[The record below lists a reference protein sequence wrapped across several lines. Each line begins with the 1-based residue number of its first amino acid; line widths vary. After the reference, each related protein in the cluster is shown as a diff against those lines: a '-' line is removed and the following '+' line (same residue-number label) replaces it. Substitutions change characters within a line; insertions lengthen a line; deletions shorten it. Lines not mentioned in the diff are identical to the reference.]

1 LPLQKEAYFC
11 TLNKLIFSYK
21 AIENRLILNTITKLT
36 LLLLLVGS
44 IAGCSRKKN
53 TFLNRNWHAVTTEYN
68 TLYNGNLGLE
78 QGKEELNQNY
88 ADNYWDILPIE
99 RMQIDENIVLPDSIR
114 NQNFGYAE
122 EKAVKAIQRHSM
134 LIEGKERNPQIDE
147 AYLLLGKAR
156 YFDQRFIPAL
166 EAFNYILRRYPASN
180 NIIHARVW
188 REKTHMR
195 LDNNRLAIN
204 NLKKVL
210 DLEHLEEQDI
220 ADASATMAQAYIN
233 LRHLDS
239 AVIPLRKAAEF
250 TGNNEAK
257 GRYFYILGQLYN
269 QLGQI
274 AEANTAFGEV
284 IDLNRRSPRI
294 YMINAYL
301 QKARNFEFGQGNNYK
316 LREMLREL
324 EEDRENRPFLDKI
337 YFQIGEYYN
346 RLDSIDTAVDYY
358 KKSLREPASDIFLRS
373 INYEILANIN
383 FDRSNYLAA
392 SKYFDS
398 TLAEMDPQLRE
409 FRSIKKKRNNLED
422 VIKYEGI
429 AYKNDSILRLS
440 QMTPAAKLDYFKD
453 YTTDLR
459 AQLEADNAEAVLPTT
474 LPNIASGQPQ
484 ATARTFY
491 FYNEA
496 RVQQGRQEFLNQ
508 WGDRP
513 LADNWRWA
521 EVSFETEDAVAEEA
535 GLSQQV
541 LDNDLRLDPYTYI
554 VQIPTDL
561 AVLDTITRDRDFAY
575 YQLGIIYKEN
585 FREYK
590 MAQDRLEAVLKM
602 STDERL
608 ILPSMYNLYQI
619 YQTTNQNFKAGE
631 MKQQI
636 LEDYPD
642 SRYAAYILNPESIL
656 EDENSPEAIYT
667 QLYREFEAQNF
678 NKVIAETNRYLS
690 EFAGDAIV
698 PKLELLKAQASGRL
712 LGLEAYKSAL
722 NHVALTYPQTQE
734 GKKAQEILNKTI
746 PELSGLEFNTDS
758 LQKNYKLL
766 YRFEVKDR
774 EVALALKETI
784 ATAISEINYNHLS
797 VSIDVYDPEEV
808 FVMVHGFEDL
818 NRAQGFAELLQINE
832 DYLVEKES
840 VPISTENYRI
850 LQIQK
855 NLEDFPT
862 PVN

>member
-1 LPLQKEAYFC
+1 MN
-11 TLNKLIFSYK
+11 TL
-21 AIENRLILNTITKLT
+21 TKLT

-53 TFLNRNWHAVTTEYN
+53 TFVNRNWHAITTEYN

-195 LDNNRLAIN
+195 LDNNRLAVS

-210 DLEHLEEQDI
+210 DLDHLEDQDI
-220 ADASATMAQAYIN
+220 ADAGATMAQAYIN

-239 AVIPLRKAAEF
+239 AVVPLRNAAEF
-250 TGNNEAK
+250 TGNNKEK
-257 GRYFYILGQLYN
+257 GRYFYILGQLHN
-269 QLGQI
+269 RLGEI
-274 AEANTAFGEV
+274 AEANAAFDEV
-284 IDLNRRSPRI
+284 IDLNRKSPRI
-294 YMINAYL
+294 YMINAYV
-301 QKARNFEFGQGNNYK
+301 QKARNFEMGQGNNYE

-392 SKYFDS
+392 SKYYDS

-409 FRSIKKKRNNLED
+409 FRTIKKKRDNLED

-429 AYKNDSILRLS
+429 AYKNDSILQLS
-440 QMTPAAKLDYFKD
+440 QMMPAEQLDYFKN

-459 AQLEADNAEAVLPTT
+459 AKLEADENAAVMPVNLPAINTT
-474 LPNIASGQPQ
+474 Q
-484 ATARTFY
+484 AQGSARTFY
-491 FYNEA
+491 FYSEA

-521 EVSFETEDAVAEEA
+521 EVSFEREDAVAEET

-541 LDNDLRLDPYTYI
+541 LDNDPRLDPYTYI
-554 VQIPTDL
+554 DQIPTDL

-585 FREYK
+585 FREYG
-590 MAQDRLEAVLKM
+590 MAQNRLEAVLEI
-602 STDERL
+602 SSDERL

-619 YQTTNQNFKAGE
+619 YQTTNQNFKAEE
-631 MKQQI
+631 MKAEI
-636 LEDYPD
+636 LNNYPD
-642 SRYAAYILNPESIL
+642 SRYAAYILNPESIR
-656 EDENSPEAIYT
+656 EDENSPEAIYAD
-667 QLYREFEAQNF
+667 LYRDFEAQNF
-678 NKVIAETNRYLS
+678 NEVIAETNRYIS
-690 EFAGDAIV
+690 EFAGDPIV

-746 PELSGLEFNTDS
+746 PQLSGLEFNTDS
-758 LQKNYKLL
+758 LQQNYKLL
-766 YRFEVKDR
+766 YRFDVSEQ
-774 EVALALKETI
+774 EAASALKEKI
-784 ATAISEINYNHLS
+784 ETAISDINYDHLS
-797 VSIDVYDPEEV
+797 VSIDVYDPDEV
-808 FVMVHGFEDL
+808 FVMVHGLQDI
-818 NRAQGFAELLQINE
+818 NRANGFAELLQINE

-840 VPISTENYRI
+840 MPISTENYRI
-850 LQIQK
+850 VQIQK
-855 NLEDFPT
+855 NLDDFPR
-862 PVN
+862 PVE

>member
-1 LPLQKEAYFC
+1 M
-11 TLNKLIFSYK
+11 
-21 AIENRLILNTITKLT
+21 NTITKLT

-44 IAGCSRKKN
+44 IAGCSRKNN
-53 TFLNRNWHAVTTEYN
+53 TFVNRNWHAVTTEYN

-195 LDNNRLAIN
+195 LDNNRLAVN
-204 NLKKVL
+204 NLKKIL

-239 AVIPLRKAAEF
+239 AVVPLKNAAEF
-250 TGNNEAK
+250 TGNNEEK
-257 GRYFYILGQLYN
+257 GRYFYILGQIHN
-269 QLGQI
+269 RLGEI
-274 AEANTAFGEV
+274 SEANAAFDEV
-284 IDLNRRSPRI
+284 IDLNRKSPRI
-294 YMINAYL
+294 YMINAYV
-301 QKARNFEFGQGNNYK
+301 QKARNFEMGQGNNYQ
-316 LREMLREL
+316 LREMFREL
-324 EEDRENRPFLDKI
+324 EKDRENRPFLDKI

-346 RLDSIDTAVDYY
+346 RLDSIDTAVEYY
-358 KKSLREPASDIFLRS
+358 KKSLREPASDIYLRS

-398 TLAEMDPQLRE
+398 TLAEMDPKLRE
-409 FRSIKKKRNNLED
+409 FRTIKKKRGNLED
-422 VIKYEGI
+422 VIKYEDI

-440 QMTPAAKLDYFKD
+440 HIMPAEQLDYFKN

-459 AQLEADNAEAVLPTT
+459 AKLEADNSAATMPVNLPAIESRQ
-474 LPNIASGQPQ
+474 PPAS
-484 ATARTFY
+484 ARTFY
-491 FYNEA
+491 FYSEA

-508 WGDRP
+508 WGERP

-521 EVSFETEDAVAEEA
+521 EVSFEREDAVAEEA

-541 LDNDLRLDPYTYI
+541 LDNDPRLDPYTYI
-554 VQIPTDL
+554 DQIPTDL
-561 AVLDTITRDRDFAY
+561 AVLDTLTRDRDFAY

-590 MAQDRLEAVLKM
+590 MAQDRLEAVLEM
-602 STDERL
+602 SSDERL

-619 YQTTNQNFKAGE
+619 YQTTNQGFKAEE
-631 MKQQI
+631 MKQEI
-636 LEDYPD
+636 LENYPN
-642 SRYAAYILNPESIL
+642 SRYAAYILNPQSIS
-656 EDENSPEAIYT
+656 EDENSPEAIYAE
-667 QLYREFEAQNF
+667 LYRNFEAQNF
-678 NKVIAETNRYLS
+678 ENVIAETNRYIS
-690 EFAGDAIV
+690 EFAGDPIV
-698 PKLELLKAQASGRL
+698 AKLELLKAQASGRL
-712 LGLEAYKSAL
+712 LGLEAYKNAL

-734 GKKAQEILNKTI
+734 GKKAQGILNKTI
-746 PELSGLEFNTDS
+746 PQLSGLEFNTDS
-758 LQKNYKLL
+758 LQQNYKLL
-766 YRFEVKDR
+766 YRFDISEQ
-774 EVALALKETI
+774 EAASALKEKI
-784 ATAISEINYNHLS
+784 ETAISEINYEYLS
-797 VSIDVYDPEEV
+797 VSIDVYNPEEM
-808 FVMVHGFEDL
+808 FVMVHGLENL
-818 NRAQGFAELLQINE
+818 NRAEGFAELLQINE
-832 DYLVEKES
+832 DYLVENES
-840 VPISTENYRI
+840 MPISSENYRI
-850 LQIQK
+850 IQIQK
-855 NLEDFPT
+855 NLEEYPQ
-862 PVN
+862 PIN

>member
-1 LPLQKEAYFC
+1 M
-11 TLNKLIFSYK
+11 
-21 AIENRLILNTITKLT
+21 NTITKLT
-36 LLLLLVGS
+36 LLLLLLGS

-53 TFLNRNWHAVTTEYN
+53 TFVNRNWHAVTTEYN

-134 LIEGKERNPQIDE
+134 LIEGKENNPQIDE

-166 EAFNYILRRYPASN
+166 EAFNYILRRYPGSN

-210 DLEHLEEQDI
+210 DLEHLQEQDI
-220 ADASATMAQAYIN
+220 ADASAAMAQAYIN

-239 AVIPLRKAAEF
+239 AVVPLRNAAEF
-250 TGNNEAK
+250 TGNNEEK
-257 GRYFYILGQLYN
+257 GRYFYILGQLN
-269 QLGQI
+269 NELGQV
-274 AEANTAFGEV
+274 AEANAAFDEV
-284 IDLNRRSPRI
+284 IDLNRKSPRI
-294 YMINAYL
+294 YMINAYV
-301 QKARNFEFGQGNNYK
+301 QKARNFELGRGNNYE

-337 YFQIGEYYN
+337 YFQVGEYYN
-346 RLDSIDTAVDYY
+346 RLDSINTAVDYY
-358 KKSLREPASDIFLRS
+358 KKSLREPTSDIFLRS

-383 FDRSNYLAA
+383 FDGSNYVLA

-398 TLAEMDPQLRE
+398 TLTEMDPQLRE
-409 FRSIKKKRNNLED
+409 FRAIKKKRDNLED
-422 VIKYEGI
+422 VIRYEDV

-440 QMTPAAKLDYFKD
+440 QMTPAAQLDYFKN

-459 AQLEADNAEAVLPTT
+459 AKLEADNNAAAMPVVLPE
-474 LPNIASGQPQ
+474 IASGSPGS
-484 ATARTFY
+484 ARSFY

-496 RVQQGRQEFLNQ
+496 RMQQGRREFLNQ

-521 EVSFETEDAVAEEA
+521 EESFETDDAMAEEA
-535 GLSQQV
+535 GLSQQI
-541 LDNDLRLDPYTYI
+541 LDSDPRIDPYTYI
-554 VQIPTDL
+554 NQIPTDL
-561 AVLDTITRDRDFAY
+561 AVLDTITRNRDFAY

-585 FREYK
+585 FREYE
-590 MAQDRLEAVLKM
+590 MAQARLEAVLEI
-602 STDERL
+602 SSDERL

-619 YQTTNQNFKAGE
+619 YQTTNQSFKAEE
-631 MKQQI
+631 MKQEI
-636 LEDYPD
+636 LQNYPD
-642 SRYAAYILNPESIL
+642 SRYAAYILNPESIR
-656 EDENSPEAIYT
+656 EDENSPEAIYAD
-667 QLYREFEAQNF
+667 LYREFEKQNF
-678 NKVIAETNRYLS
+678 SSVIAETNRYLS
-690 EFAGDAIV
+690 EFTGDAIV

-722 NHVALTYPQTQE
+722 NNLALSYPQTQE
-734 GKKAQEILNKTI
+734 GKKAQQILNKSI
-746 PELSGLEFNTDS
+746 PQLSGLKFNTDS
-758 LQKNYKLL
+758 LQQNYKLL
-766 YRFEVKDR
+766 YRFEVSEK
-774 EVALALKETI
+774 EAASALKEKI
-784 ATAISEINYNHLS
+784 ETAISEINYDQLS
-797 VSIDVYDPEEV
+797 VSLDIYNPDEV
-808 FVMVHGFEDL
+808 FVIVHGLQDL
-818 NRAQGFAELLQINE
+818 NRAEGFAELLQINE
-832 DYLVEKES
+832 DYLVEKE
-840 VPISTENYRI
+840 PIKISTENYRI
-850 LQIQK
+850 VQIQK
-855 NLEDFPT
+855 NIADFPS

>member
-1 LPLQKEAYFC
+1 M
-11 TLNKLIFSYK
+11 NI
-21 AIENRLILNTITKLT
+21 ITKLT

-53 TFLNRNWHAVTTEYN
+53 TFLSRNWHAVTTEYN

-99 RMQIDENIVLPDSIR
+99 RMQIDENIVLPDSVR

-195 LDNNRLAIN
+195 LDNNRLAVN

-210 DLEHLEEQDI
+210 DLDHLEEQDI
-220 ADASATMAQAYIN
+220 ADASATMAQAFIN

-239 AVIPLRKAAEF
+239 AVVPLKNAAEF
-250 TGNNEAK
+250 TGNNEEK
-257 GRYFYILGQLYN
+257 GRYFYILGQLHN
-269 QLGQI
+269 ELGQI
-274 AEANTAFGEV
+274 AEANAAFDKV
-284 IDLNRRSPRI
+284 IDLNRKSPRI
-294 YMINAYL
+294 YMINAYV
-301 QKARNFEFGQGNNYK
+301 QKARNFEMGQANNYQ

-337 YFQIGEYYN
+337 FFQVGEYYN

-358 KKSLREPASDIFLRS
+358 KKSLSEPTSDIFLRS

-383 FDRSNYLAA
+383 FDRSNYLTA

-409 FRSIKKKRNNLED
+409 FRSIKKKRDNLED
-422 VIKYEGI
+422 VIKYEGV
-429 AYKNDSILRLS
+429 AYKNDSILQLS
-440 QMTPAAKLDYFKD
+440 QMMPAEQLDYFTN

-459 AQLEADNAEAVLPTT
+459 AKLEADRNAASMPVNLPA
-474 LPNIASGQPQ
+474 IDSRQPQ
-484 ATARTFY
+484 TSARTFY
-491 FYNEA
+491 FYSEA
-496 RVQQGRQEFLNQ
+496 RVQQGRQDFLNQ

-521 EVSFETEDAVAEEA
+521 EVSFEREDAVAEEA

-541 LDNDLRLDPYTYI
+541 LDNDPRLDPYTYI
-554 VQIPTDL
+554 NQIPTDI
-561 AVLDTITRDRDFAY
+561 AVLDTLTRDRDFAY

-585 FREYK
+585 FREYE
-590 MAQDRLEAVLKM
+590 MAQARLEAVLEM

-608 ILPSMYNLYQI
+608 VLPSMYNLYQI
-619 YQTTNQNFKAGE
+619 YQATNQSRMAEE
-631 MKQQI
+631 MKAKI
-636 LEDYPD
+636 INNYPD
-642 SRYAAYILNPESIL
+642 SRYAAYILNPESIR
-656 EDENSPEAIYT
+656 EDENSPEAIYAE
-667 QLYREFEAQNF
+667 LYREFEAQNF
-678 NKVIAETNRYLS
+678 NKVIAETNRYIS

-698 PKLELLKAQASGRL
+698 PKLQLLKAQASGRI
-712 LGLEAYKSAL
+712 LGLQAYKSAL

-746 PELSGLEFNTDS
+746 PKLSSLKFNTDS
-758 LQKNYKLL
+758 LQEKYKLL
-766 YRFEVKDR
+766 YRFNVSEQ
-774 EVALALKETI
+774 EAASALKEKI
-784 ATAISEINYNHLS
+784 EAAISEINYDHLT
-797 VSIDVYDPEEV
+797 VSIDVYKPDEV
-808 FVMVHGFEDL
+808 FVMVHGMQDL
-818 NRAQGFAELLQINE
+818 NRAEGFAELLQINE
-832 DYLVEKES
+832 DYLVKKEP
-840 VPISTENYRI
+840 VYISTENYRI
-850 LQIQK
+850 VQIQK
-855 NLEDFPT
+855 NLDDFPS
-862 PVN
+862 PVE

>member
-1 LPLQKEAYFC
+1 M
-11 TLNKLIFSYK
+11 
-21 AIENRLILNTITKLT
+21 
-36 LLLLLVGS
+36 LLFGS

-53 TFLNRNWHAVTTEYN
+53 TFVNRNWHAVTTEYN

-134 LIEGKERNPQIDE
+134 LIDGKERNPQIDE

-195 LDNNRLAIN
+195 LDNNRLAVN

-239 AVIPLRKAAEF
+239 AVVPLKNAAEF
-250 TGNNEAK
+250 TGNNEEK
-257 GRYFYILGQLYN
+257 GRYFYILGQLN
-269 QLGQI
+269 NELGQV
-274 AEANTAFGEV
+274 AEANAAFDKV
-284 IDLNRRSPRI
+284 IDLNRKSPRI
-294 YMINAYL
+294 YMINAYV
-301 QKARNFEFGQGNNYK
+301 QKARNFEMGQGNNYE

-346 RLDSIDTAVDYY
+346 RLDSIDPAVDYY
-358 KKSLREPASDIFLRS
+358 KKSLEEPASDVYLRS

-383 FDRSNYLAA
+383 FDQSNYVLA

-409 FRSIKKKRNNLED
+409 FRTIKKKRDNLED
-422 VIKYEGI
+422 VIKYEDV
-429 AYKNDSILRLS
+429 AYKNDSILQIS
-440 QMTPAAKLDYFKD
+440 QMMPAEQLDYFKN

-459 AQLEADNAEAVLPTT
+459 TKLEADNNAVAMPVNLPA
-474 LPNIASGQPQ
+474 IASRQPP
-484 ATARTFY
+484 ASARTFY
-491 FYNEA
+491 FYSEA

-521 EVSFETEDAVAEEA
+521 EVSFETEDSSGNEEA
-535 GLSQQV
+535 GLSQQL
-541 LDNDLRLDPYTYI
+541 LDNDPRLDPYTYI
-554 VQIPTDL
+554 DQIPTDL

-590 MAQDRLEAVLKM
+590 MAQDRLEAVLEM
-602 STDERL
+602 SLDERL

-619 YQTTNQNFKAGE
+619 YKITNQSFRAEE
-631 MKQQI
+631 MKQEI
-636 LEDYPD
+636 LESYPD
-642 SRYAAYILNPESIL
+642 SRYAAYILNPESIR
-656 EDENSPEAIYT
+656 EDQNSPEAIYAE
-667 QLYREFEAQNF
+667 LYRDFEAQNF
-678 NKVIAETNRYLS
+678 NQVIAETSRYSS

-722 NHVALTYPQTQE
+722 NHVALTYPQTEE
-734 GKKAQEILNKTI
+734 GKKAQQILNKTI
-746 PELSGLEFNTDS
+746 PQLSGLEFNTDS
-758 LQKNYKLL
+758 LQQNYKLL
-766 YRFEVKDR
+766 YRFEVS
-774 EVALALKETI
+774 EQEAALALKEKI
-784 ATAISEINYNHLS
+784 ETAISDINYNHLS

-808 FVMVHGFEDL
+808 FVMVHGLENL
-818 NRAQGFAELLQINE
+818 NRAGGFAELLQINE
-832 DYLVEKES
+832 DYLVEKE
-840 VPISTENYRI
+840 PIEISTENYRI
-850 LQIQK
+850 VQIQK
-855 NLEDFPT
+855 NLEEYPQ
-862 PVN
+862 PIN

>member
-1 LPLQKEAYFC
+1 M
-11 TLNKLIFSYK
+11 
-21 AIENRLILNTITKLT
+21 NTITKLI
-36 LLLLLVGS
+36 LLLLLLGS

-53 TFLNRNWHAVTTEYN
+53 TFVNRNWHAVTTEYN

-88 ADNYWDILPIE
+88 ADNFWDILPIE

-166 EAFNYILRRYPASN
+166 EAFNYILRSYPASN

-195 LDNNRLAIN
+195 LDNNRLAVN

-239 AVIPLRKAAEF
+239 AVVPLKNAAEF
-250 TGNNEAK
+250 TDKNEEK
-257 GRYFYILGQLYN
+257 GRYFYILGQLN
-269 QLGQI
+269 NELGQI
-274 AEANTAFGEV
+274 TEANAAFDEV
-284 IDLNRRSPRI
+284 IDLNRKSPRI
-294 YMINAYL
+294 YMINAYV
-301 QKARNFEFGQGNNYK
+301 QKARNFEMGQGNNYE

-337 YFQIGEYYN
+337 YFQLGEYYN

-358 KKSLREPASDIFLRS
+358 KKSLLEPTSDIYLRS

-383 FDRSNYLAA
+383 FDRSNYVLA

-409 FRSIKKKRNNLED
+409 FRTIKKKRDNLED
-422 VIKYEGI
+422 VIRYEDV
-429 AYKNDSILRLS
+429 AYKNDSILQLS
-440 QMTPAAKLDYFKD
+440 QMTPAAQLEYFKS

-459 AQLEADNAEAVLPTT
+459 AKLEADNNAAAMPVVLPEVTS
-474 LPNIASGQPQ
+474 APQ
-484 ATARTFY
+484 GSARTFY

-496 RVQQGRQEFLNQ
+496 RVQQGRQDFLNQ

-521 EVSFETEDAVAEEA
+521 EVSFESEDEVAEEA

-541 LDNDLRLDPYTYI
+541 LDNDPRLDPNTYI
-554 VQIPTDL
+554 DQIPTDI

-585 FREYK
+585 FREYE
-590 MAQDRLEAVLKM
+590 MAQARLEAVLEM
-602 STDERL
+602 SSDERL

-619 YQTTNQNFKAGE
+619 YQTTNQSFRAE
-631 MKQQI
+631 EIKQELLQN
-636 LEDYPD
+636 YPD
-642 SRYAAYILNPESIL
+642 SRYAAYILNPESIR
-656 EDENSPEAIYT
+656 EDENSPEAIYAE
-667 QLYREFEAQNF
+667 LYREFEAQNF
-678 NKVIAETNRYLS
+678 SEVIAETNRYLS

-746 PELSGLEFNTDS
+746 PQLSGLQFNTDS
-758 LQKNYKLL
+758 LQQNYKLL
-766 YRFEVKDR
+766 YRFEVS
-774 EVALALKETI
+774 EEEATSALKEKI
-784 ATAISEINYNHLS
+784 ATAISEINYEHLS
-797 VSIDVYDPEEV
+797 VSIDVYNPDEV
-808 FVMVHGFEDL
+808 FVMVHGLQDL
-818 NRAQGFAELLQINE
+818 NRAKGFVELLQINE
-832 DYLVEKES
+832 DYLVEKEALE
-840 VPISTENYRI
+840 ISSENYKI
-850 LQIQK
+850 IQIQK
-855 NLEDFPT
+855 NLDDYPR

>member
-1 LPLQKEAYFC
+1 MRLQKEAYFC

-21 AIENRLILNTITKLT
+21 AIEKRLILNIITKLI

-53 TFLNRNWHAVTTEYN
+53 TFVNRNWHAVTTEYN

-99 RMQIDENIVLPDSIR
+99 RMQIDENIVLPDSVR

-195 LDNNRLAIN
+195 LENNRLAIN

-210 DLEHLEEQDI
+210 DLEYLEEQDI

-239 AVIPLRKAAEF
+239 AVVPLSNAAEF
-250 TGNNEAK
+250 TGKNEEK

-269 QLGQI
+269 RLGETG
-274 AEANTAFGEV
+274 EANAAFDKV
-284 IDLNRRSPRI
+284 IELNRKSPRI
-294 YMINAYL
+294 YMINAYV
-301 QKARNFEFGQGNNYK
+301 QKARNFQLGQGNNYE

-346 RLDSIDTAVDYY
+346 RLDSTETAVDYY
-358 KKSLREPASDIFLRS
+358 KKSLREPASDIYLRS

-383 FDRSNYLAA
+383 FDQSNYVLA

-398 TLAEMDPQLRE
+398 TLAEMDPKLRE
-409 FRSIKKKRNNLED
+409 FRTIKKKRDNLED
-422 VIKYEGI
+422 VIKYEGV

-453 YTTDLR
+453 YTSGLR
-459 AQLEADNAEAVLPTT
+459 AQLEADDAKAVLPAT
-474 LPNIASGQPQ
+474 LPAIASNQQ
-484 ATARTFY
+484 NSARTFY

-496 RVQQGRQEFLNQ
+496 RVQQGRQKFLNQ

-521 EVSFETEDAVAEEA
+521 EVNFENEDAVAEEA

-541 LDNDLRLDPYTYI
+541 LDNDPRLDPYTYI
-554 VQIPTDL
+554 DQIPTDL

-590 MAQDRLEAVLKM
+590 MAQDRLEAVLEM
-602 STDERL
+602 SSDERL

-619 YQTTNQNFKAGE
+619 YQITNQSFRAEE
-631 MKQQI
+631 MKQEI
-636 LEDYPD
+636 LEKYPD

-656 EDENSPEAIYT
+656 EDENSPEAIYAE
-667 QLYREFEAQNF
+667 LYRDFEAQNF
-678 NKVIAETNRYLS
+678 TEVIAETNKYSS

-746 PELSGLEFNTDS
+746 PQLSGLEFNTDS
-758 LQKNYKLL
+758 LQQNYKLL
-766 YRFEVKDR
+766 YRFEASEE
-774 EVALALKETI
+774 EVALALKEKI
-784 ATAISEINYNHLS
+784 AAAISEIKYDHLS
-797 VSIDVYDPEEV
+797 VSIDVYDPEAV
-808 FVMVHGFEDL
+808 FVMVHGLEDL
-818 NRAQGFAELLQINE
+818 NRAKGFAELLEINE
-832 DYLVEKES
+832 DYLVEKE
-840 VPISTENYRI
+840 PIEISTENYRI
-850 LQIQK
+850 VQIQK
-855 NLEDFPT
+855 NLEEYPQ
-862 PVN
+862 PIN

>member
-1 LPLQKEAYFC
+1 M
-11 TLNKLIFSYK
+11 
-21 AIENRLILNTITKLT
+21 NTITKLT
-36 LLLLLVGS
+36 LLLLLLGS

-53 TFLNRNWHAVTTEYN
+53 TFVNRNWHAVTTEYN

-134 LIEGKERNPQIDE
+134 LIEGKENNPQIDE

-166 EAFNYILRRYPASN
+166 EAFNYILRSYPGSN

-210 DLEHLEEQDI
+210 DLEHLQEQDI
-220 ADASATMAQAYIN
+220 ADASAAMAQAYIN

-239 AVIPLRKAAEF
+239 AVVPLRNAAEF
-250 TGNNEAK
+250 TGNNEEK
-257 GRYFYILGQLYN
+257 GRYFYILGQLN
-269 QLGQI
+269 NELGQV
-274 AEANTAFGEV
+274 AEANAAFDEV
-284 IDLNRRSPRI
+284 IDLNRKSPRI
-294 YMINAYL
+294 YMINAYV
-301 QKARNFEFGQGNNYK
+301 QKARNFELGRGNNYE

-337 YFQIGEYYN
+337 YFQVGEYYN
-346 RLDSIDTAVDYY
+346 RLDSINTAVDYY
-358 KKSLREPASDIFLRS
+358 KKSLREPTSDIFLRS

-383 FDRSNYLAA
+383 FDGSNYVLA

-398 TLAEMDPQLRE
+398 TLTEMDPQLRE
-409 FRSIKKKRNNLED
+409 FRAIKKKRDNLED
-422 VIKYEGI
+422 VIRYEDV

-440 QMTPAAKLDYFKD
+440 QMTPAAQLDYFKN

-459 AQLEADNAEAVLPTT
+459 AKLEADNNAAAMPVVLPE
-474 LPNIASGQPQ
+474 IASGSPGS
-484 ATARTFY
+484 ARSFY

-496 RVQQGRQEFLNQ
+496 RMQQGRREFLNQ

-521 EVSFETEDAVAEEA
+521 EVSFETDDAMAEEA
-535 GLSQQV
+535 GLSQQI
-541 LDNDLRLDPYTYI
+541 LDSDPRIDPYTYI
-554 VQIPTDL
+554 NQIPTDL
-561 AVLDTITRDRDFAY
+561 AVLDTITRNRDFAY

-585 FREYK
+585 FREYE
-590 MAQDRLEAVLKM
+590 MAQARLEAVLEI
-602 STDERL
+602 SSDERL

-619 YQTTNQNFKAGE
+619 YQTTNQSFKAEE
-631 MKQQI
+631 MKQEI
-636 LEDYPD
+636 LQNYPD
-642 SRYAAYILNPESIL
+642 SRYAAYILNPESIR
-656 EDENSPEAIYT
+656 EDENSPEAIYAD
-667 QLYREFEAQNF
+667 LYREFEKQNF
-678 NKVIAETNRYLS
+678 SSVIAETNRYLS
-690 EFAGDAIV
+690 EFTGDAIV

-722 NHVALTYPQTQE
+722 NNLALSYPQTQE
-734 GKKAQEILNKTI
+734 GKKAQQILNKSI
-746 PELSGLEFNTDS
+746 PQLSGLKFNTDS
-758 LQKNYKLL
+758 LQQNYKLL
-766 YRFEVKDR
+766 YRFEVSEK
-774 EVALALKETI
+774 EAASALKEKI
-784 ATAISEINYNHLS
+784 ETAISEINYDQLS
-797 VSIDVYDPEEV
+797 VSLDIYNPDEV
-808 FVMVHGFEDL
+808 FVIVHGLQDL
-818 NRAQGFAELLQINE
+818 NRAEGFAELLQINE
-832 DYLVEKES
+832 DYLVEKE
-840 VPISTENYRI
+840 PIKISTENYRI
-850 LQIQK
+850 VQIQK
-855 NLEDFPT
+855 NIADFPS

>member
-1 LPLQKEAYFC
+1 M
-11 TLNKLIFSYK
+11 
-21 AIENRLILNTITKLT
+21 
-36 LLLLLVGS
+36 LLVGS
-44 IAGCSRKKN
+44 IAGCSRKNN
-53 TFLNRNWHAVTTEYN
+53 TFVNRNWHAVTTEYN

-195 LDNNRLAIN
+195 LENNRLAVN

-239 AVIPLRKAAEF
+239 AVVPLRNAAEF
-250 TGNNEAK
+250 TGNNEEK
-257 GRYFYILGQLYN
+257 GRYFYILGQLHN
-269 QLGQI
+269 RLGEI
-274 AEANTAFGEV
+274 SEANAAFDKV

-294 YMINAYL
+294 YMINAYV
-301 QKARNFEFGQGNNYK
+301 QKARNFEMGEGNNYK
-316 LREMLREL
+316 LREMLRVL

-346 RLDSIDTAVDYY
+346 RLDSINIAEDYY
-358 KKSLREPASDIFLRS
+358 KKSLREPASDIYLRS

-383 FDRSNYLAA
+383 FDRTDYLAA

-409 FRSIKKKRNNLED
+409 FRTIKKKRDNLED
-422 VIKYEGI
+422 VIRYEDI
-429 AYKNDSILRLS
+429 AYKNDSILQLS
-440 QMTPAAKLDYFKD
+440 QMMPAEQLDYFKN

-459 AQLEADNAEAVLPTT
+459 AKLEADNDAVAIPVNLPA
-474 LPNIASGQPQ
+474 IESRQPP
-484 ATARTFY
+484 TSARTFY
-491 FYNEA
+491 FYSEA

-521 EVSFETEDAVAEEA
+521 EVSFEREDAVAQET

-541 LDNDLRLDPYTYI
+541 LDNDPRLDPYTYI
-554 VQIPTDL
+554 DQIPTDL
-561 AVLDTITRDRDFAY
+561 AALDTLTRDRDFAY

-585 FREYK
+585 FKEYK
-590 MAQDRLEAVLKM
+590 MAQARLEAVLEI
-602 STDERL
+602 SSDERL

-619 YQTTNQNFKAGE
+619 YQTTDQGFKAND
-631 MKQQI
+631 MKQEI
-636 LEDYPD
+636 LENYPD
-642 SRYAAYILNPESIL
+642 SRYAAYILNPESIR
-656 EDENSPEAIYT
+656 EDENSPETIYAE
-667 QLYREFEAQNF
+667 LYRDFEAQNF
-678 NKVIAETNRYLS
+678 NEVIAETNRYIS
-690 EFAGDAIV
+690 EFAGDPIV
-698 PKLELLKAQASGRL
+698 PKLELLKAQTSGRL
-712 LGLEAYKSAL
+712 LGLEAYKNAL

-746 PELSGLEFNTDS
+746 PQLRGLKFNTDS
-758 LQKNYKLL
+758 LQENYKLL
-766 YRFEVKDR
+766 YRFDVSEQQ
-774 EVALALKETI
+774 AASALKEKI
-784 ATAISEINYNHLS
+784 ETAIAEINYKHLS
-797 VSIDVYDPEEV
+797 VSVDVYDPDEV
-808 FVMVHGFEDL
+808 FIVVHGLQDI
-818 NRAQGFAELLQINE
+818 NRAKGFAELLKINE

-840 VPISTENYRI
+840 MPISTENYRI
-850 LQIQK
+850 VQIQK
-855 NLEDFPT
+855 NLDDFPR
-862 PVN
+862 PVE

>member
-1 LPLQKEAYFC
+1 M
-11 TLNKLIFSYK
+11 
-21 AIENRLILNTITKLT
+21 
-36 LLLLLVGS
+36 LLVGS

-53 TFLNRNWHAVTTEYN
+53 TFLSRNWHAVTTEYN

-99 RMQIDENIVLPDSIR
+99 RMQIDENIVLPDSVR

-134 LIEGKERNPQIDE
+134 LVEGKERNPQIDE

-195 LDNNRLAIN
+195 LDNNRLAVN

-220 ADASATMAQAYIN
+220 ADASATMAQTYIN

-239 AVIPLRKAAEF
+239 AVVPLRNAAEF
-250 TGNNEAK
+250 TGNNEEK

-274 AEANTAFGEV
+274 AEANTAFDEV
-284 IDLNRRSPRI
+284 IDLNRKSPRI
-294 YMINAYL
+294 YMINAYV
-301 QKARNFEFGQGNNYK
+301 QKARNFEMGPGNNYQ
-316 LREMLREL
+316 LLEMLREL

-358 KKSLREPASDIFLRS
+358 KKSLREPTSDVYLRS

-383 FDRSNYLAA
+383 FDRSNYLTA

-409 FRSIKKKRNNLED
+409 FRSIKKKRDNLED
-422 VIKYEGI
+422 VIRYEEV
-429 AYKNDSILRLS
+429 AYKNDSILQLS
-440 QMTPAAKLDYFKD
+440 QMMPAEQLDYFKN

-459 AQLEADNAEAVLPTT
+459 ARLEADKNAAAMPVNLPA
-474 LPNIASGQPQ
+474 IDSRQPQ
-484 ATARTFY
+484 NSARTFY
-491 FYNEA
+491 FYSEA

-521 EVSFETEDAVAEEA
+521 EVSFEREDAVVEEA

-554 VQIPTDL
+554 NQIPTDL
-561 AVLDTITRDRDFAY
+561 TVLDTLTRDRDFAY

-585 FREYK
+585 FREYE
-590 MAQDRLEAVLKM
+590 MAQARLEAVLKM

-608 ILPSMYNLYQI
+608 VLPSMYNLYQI
-619 YQTTNQNFKAGE
+619 YQTTNQSRMAEE
-631 MKQQI
+631 MKAEI
-636 LEDYPD
+636 LTSYPD
-642 SRYAAYILNPESIL
+642 SRYAAYILNPESIQ
-656 EDENSPEAIYT
+656 EDENSPEAIYAE
-667 QLYREFEAQNF
+667 LYREFEAQNF
-678 NKVIAETNRYLS
+678 NEVIAETNRYIS
-690 EFAGDAIV
+690 EFSGDAIV
-698 PKLELLKAQASGRL
+698 PKLQILKAQASGRL

-746 PELSGLEFNTDS
+746 PQLNGLEFNTDS
-758 LQKNYKLL
+758 LQQNYKLL
-766 YRFEVKDR
+766 YRFDVSEQ
-774 EVALALKETI
+774 EAASALKEKI
-784 ATAISEINYNHLS
+784 ETAISEINYNHLS
-797 VSIDVYDPEEV
+797 VSIDVYDPDEV
-808 FVMVHGFEDL
+808 FVMVHGHEDL
-818 NRAQGFAELLQINE
+818 NRAKGFAELLQINE
-832 DYLVEKES
+832 DYLVKKES
-840 VPISTENYRI
+840 MSISTENYRI
-850 LQIQK
+850 VQIQK
-855 NLEDFPT
+855 NLDDFPR
-862 PVN
+862 PVE